1 VGDDRTEEAVR
12 PFFTQEMGTRRCR
25 TLRVVCMDEGV
36 KQFVEIMFS
45 YNEGRTKWN

>member
-1 VGDDRTEEAVR
+1 LSVDAS
-12 PFFTQEMGTRRCR
+12 
-25 TLRVVCMDEGV
+25 LEGV

>member
-1 VGDDRTEEAVR
+1 
-12 PFFTQEMGTRRCR
+12 
-25 TLRVVCMDEGV
+25 LKIYEGV